1 MHSQEIPVAAK
12 AAKSE
17 QRNRASDEFKG
28 SPLGKLTVA
37 SDRPWV
43 IVAETVLIPA
53 FALLLGYLVNR
64 QDPLWIHSDFPWSWF
79 APMIIALRY
88 GPIAGLF
95 SAGILLLGWAGLN
108 QQDFSQF
115 PQQYFLGG
123 LIMVMIVGEVS
134 SVWRNHLRRAQT
146 ARHYQDQRLEQLVR
160 QHYLLRLSHDQLE
173 QQLIGQP
180 VSMRDALHQL
190 RDLKGTTSDAQ
201 TLLNLLSQFCQINV
215 ASIVPFRNGRL
226 SDQSIAQ
233 IGGARSINQDDA
245 LVQQALSTRSLCHI
259 SRSLKDGQSTSYVVA
274 APLLDLSGEMY
285 GMLVVEEM
293 PFFALQEE
301 TLQTVNLL
309 LGYYTDSIA
318 ANNLA
323 QPLLQVHPE
332 CPPQFAFE
340 LQRMEHVLQSS
351 QLPSIVLALQ
361 LSPKA
366 IASDMPQFI
375 MRMERMLDQS
385 WLLEGRDKSVL
396 AILMPLGSFASS
408 EGFLNRLSTRLE
420 QRGFHSIEE
429 AGIIPHTLPIQK
441 NGSMRVLD
449 EIVRIAH
456 A

>member
-17 QRNRASDEFKG
+17 PRHRASDEFKG

-64 QDPLWIHSDFPWSWF
+64 QDPLWIHSDFPWAWF

-215 ASIVPFRNGRL
+215 ASIVPFRSGRL

>member
-1 MHSQEIPVAAK
+1 M
-12 AAKSE
+12 
-17 QRNRASDEFKG
+17 
-28 SPLGKLTVA
+28 
-37 SDRPWV
+37 
-43 IVAETVLIPA
+43 
-53 FALLLGYLVNR
+53 
-64 QDPLWIHSDFPWSWF
+64 
-79 APMIIALRY
+79 
-88 GPIAGLF
+88 
-95 SAGILLLGWAGLN
+95 
-108 QQDFSQF
+108 
-115 PQQYFLGG
+115 
-123 LIMVMIVGEVS
+123 
-134 SVWRNHLRRAQT
+134 
-146 ARHYQDQRLEQLVR
+146 EQLVR

-215 ASIVPFRNGRL
+215 ASIVPFHNGNL

-233 IGGARSINQDDA
+233 IGGARSINLDDA
-245 LVQQALSTRSLCHI
+245 LVQQALATRSLCHI
-259 SRSLKDGQSTSYVVA
+259 SRSLKDGQNTSYVVA
-274 APLLDLSGEMY
+274 APMLDLSDEMY
-285 GMLVVEEM
+285 GMLIVEEM

-301 TLQTVNLL
+301 TLQTINLL
-309 LGYYTDSIA
+309 LGDYTDSIA

-323 QPLLQVHPE
+323 QPLLQAHPE

-340 LQRMEHVLQSS
+340 LQRMEHVLKSS

-385 WLLEGRDKSVL
+385 WLFEGSEKSVL
-396 AILMPLGSFASS
+396 AILMPLGSSASS

>member
-1 MHSQEIPVAAK
+1 MHSQEIPVATK
-12 AAKSE
+12 AAKSV
-17 QRNRASDEFKG
+17 QRKRAPDEFKG

-37 SDRPWV
+37 SERPWV
-43 IVAETVLIPA
+43 IVAETILIPA

-95 SAGILLLGWAGLN
+95 SAGVLLLGWAGLN

-146 ARHYQDQRLEQLVR
+146 ARHYQDQRMEQLVR

-215 ASIVPFRNGRL
+215 ASIVPFHNGNL

-233 IGGARSINQDDA
+233 IGGARSINLDDA
-245 LVQQALSTRSLCHI
+245 LVQQALATRSLCHI
-259 SRSLKDGQSTSYVVA
+259 SRSLKDGQNTSYVVA
-274 APLLDLSGEMY
+274 APMLDLSDEMY
-285 GMLVVEEM
+285 GMLIVEEM

-301 TLQTVNLL
+301 TLQTINLL
-309 LGYYTDSIA
+309 LGDYTDSIA

-323 QPLLQVHPE
+323 QPLLQAHPE

-340 LQRMEHVLQSS
+340 LQRMEHVLKSS

-385 WLLEGRDKSVL
+385 WLFEGSEKSVL
-396 AILMPLGSFASS
+396 AILMPLGSSASS
-408 EGFLNRLSTRLE
+408 EGFLNRLSARLE
-420 QRGFHSIEE
+420 QRGLHSIEE
-429 AGIIPHTLPIQK
+429 AGIVPHTLSIQK
-441 NGSMRVLD
+441 NGAMSVLD

>member
-1 MHSQEIPVAAK
+1 MHSQEIPVTANAAD
-12 AAKSE
+12 SV
-17 QRNRASDEFKG
+17 QRIRTSDEFKG
-28 SPLGKLTVA
+28 SPLGKLTVV
-37 SDRPWV
+37 SEKPWV

-64 QDPLWIHSDFPWSWF
+64 PDPLWINADFPWAWF

-215 ASIVPFRNGRL
+215 ASIVPFRSGRL

-245 LVQQALSTRSLCHI
+245 LVQQALSTQSLCHI
-259 SRSLKDGQSTSYVVA
+259 SRSLKDGQNTSYVVA

-366 IASDMPQFI
+366 IALDMPQFI

-385 WLLEGRDKSVL
+385 WLLEGREKSVL

>member
-64 QDPLWIHSDFPWSWF
+64 QDPLWIHSDFPWAWF

-385 WLLEGRDKSVL
+385 WLLEGREKSVL